1 MHSMNVPNAHRC
13 FPLLLPLLLPQVL
26 EANFSSEAHIR
37 LVKGFVSLRQ
47 LLRIKMAD
55 DADMDMAIQVR

>member
-1 MHSMNVPNAHRC
+1 MC
-13 FPLLLPLLLPQVL
+13 FPLLLPLLLPLLPQVL